1 MKTKRVVD
9 KAKKDRVSFINL
21 QFTDMLGSLK
31 EVTAPVQSLPD
42 IMKYGAWFDGSS
54 VEGFARIH
62 ESDLYLKPDPDTYA
76 VIPWLSSSDGQRFAE
91 AKNTARLI
99 CDIYK
104 PDGNPFDGDPRF
116 IFKRTLKKAHEMGF
130 EFDVGPELEFFLFR
144 DGSSKQIPMDN
155 SGYFDLATDEAHT
168 ITREITIA
176 LEKFG
181 IDVEASHHEVAPG
194 QYEVDFKYGDA
205 LTTADRLLTLR
216 VTVKAIAQR
225 HRLRASFMPKPIM
238 GMAGSGMHVH
248 QSLFNI
254 KTKKNAFYDSKD
266 RYGLSKIAYN
276 FIAGQ
281 LQNIKGMIAVLCPT
295 VNSYKRLVTG
305 FEAPVYISWARINR
319 SALIRVPHWFED
331 KPNSARIELRCPDP
345 ACNPYLAFAV
355 MLAAG
360 LNGIEKNMKLSDP
373 VEEDLYRFDEEKLA
387 SKNIDTLPSSLYE
400 AIGELRNNKLIQD
413 ALGKHL
419 YNRYIRIKTR
429 EWNEFKMQVTEWEVE
444 KYLDI

>member
-1 MKTKRVVD
+1 METKKVLEKAKADRVV
-9 KAKKDRVSFINL
+9 FINL
-21 QFTDMLGSLK
+21 QFTDILGCLK
-31 EVTAPVQSLPD
+31 EVTAPVQGLSD

-62 ESDLYLKPDPDTYA
+62 ESDLYLKPDPSTYA
-76 VIPWLSSSDGQRFAE
+76 VIPWLNSKEG
-91 AKNTARLI
+91 NTARLI
-99 CDIYK
+99 CDIYR
-104 PDGNPFDGDPRF
+104 PDGAPFEGDPRY
-116 IFKRTLKKAHEMGF
+116 ILKKALKKASDIGF
-130 EFDVGPELEFFLFR
+130 EYDVGPELEFFLFKNNTTELMPI
-144 DGSSKQIPMDN
+144 DSG
-155 SGYFDLATDEAHT
+155 GYFDLGTDEAHT
-168 ITREITIA
+168 IRREITNT
-176 LEKFG
+176 LEMFG

-194 QYEVDFKYGDA
+194 QHEVDFKYGEA

-225 HRLRASFMPKPIM
+225 HGMRASFMPKPVM

-254 KTKKNAFYDSKD
+254 KTKANAFFD
-266 RYGLSKIAYN
+266 RNDKYRLSKTAYS

-281 LQNIKGMIAVLCPT
+281 LHHIKGMIAVLCPT
-295 VNSYKRLVTG
+295 INSYKRLVTG

-360 LNGIEKNMKLSDP
+360 IDGIENNISLSEP
-373 VEEDLYRFDEEKLA
+373 VEEDLYAFNEIELA
-387 SKNIDTLPSSLYE
+387 LKNIDTLSSSLSE
-400 AIGELRNNKLIQD
+400 AIHELKKNTLIKTVLGE
-413 ALGKHL
+413 HL
-419 YNRYIRIKTR
+419 YQRYIHTKIQ
-429 EWNEFKMQVTEWEVE
+429 EWNEFKMQVTPWERE

>member
-1 MKTKRVVD
+1 MMNAKIVLE
-9 KAKKDRVSFINL
+9 KAKKDKVIFINL
-21 QFTDMLGSLK
+21 QFTDMLGCLK

-76 VIPWLSSSDGQRFAE
+76 VIPWRSSPDG
-91 AKNTARLI
+91 NTARLI
-99 CDIYK
+99 CDIYR
-104 PDGNPFDGDPRF
+104 PDGSPFEGDPRF
-116 IFKRTLKKAHEMGF
+116 ILKQALKKAAEMGF
-130 EFDVGPELEFFLFR
+130 EYNVGPELEFFLFKN
-144 DGSSKQIPMDN
+144 DSVKPAPMDGG
-155 SGYFDLATDEAHT
+155 GYFDLASDEAHT
-168 ITREITIA
+168 ITREITVL
-176 LEKFG
+176 LEKVG

-194 QYEVDFKYGDA
+194 QYEVDFKYGEA

-216 VTVKAIAQR
+216 VAVKAVAQK
-225 HRLRASFMPKPIM
+225 HGLRASFMPKPIM
-238 GMAGSGMHVH
+238 DMAGSGMHVH
-248 QSLFNI
+248 QSLFYI
-254 KTKKNAFYDSKD
+254 KKKKNAFYDFKD
-266 RYGLSKIAYN
+266 KYKLSKTAYN

-281 LQNIKGMIAVLCPT
+281 LNHIKGMTVVLCPT

-319 SALIRVPHWFED
+319 SALMRVPHWFED

-355 MLAAG
+355 MLATG
-360 LNGIEKNMKLSDP
+360 LDGIRKNIKLSEP
-373 VEEDLYRFDEEKLA
+373 VEEDLYKFDEEKLA
-387 SKNIDTLPSSLYE
+387 AKNIDTLPSSLYE
-400 AIGELRNNKLIQD
+400 AIDELKNNKLMRE
-413 ALGKHL
+413 ALGEHL
-419 YNRYIRIKTR
+419 YKRYIRIKTR

>member
-1 MKTKRVVD
+1 MKTTKVLE
-9 KAKKDRVSFINL
+9 KAKKDKVIFINL
-21 QFTDMLGSLK
+21 QFTDMLGCLK
-31 EVTAPVQSLPD
+31 EVTAPVQNLPD

-76 VIPWLSSSDGQRFAE
+76 IIPWLSSPDG
-91 AKNTARLI
+91 NTARLI
-99 CDIYK
+99 CDIYM
-104 PDGNPFDGDPRF
+104 PDGSPFEGDPRF
-116 IFKRTLKKAHEMGF
+116 ILKKTLKKASDMGF
-130 EFDVGPELEFFLFR
+130 EYDVGPELEFFLFR
-144 DGSSKQIPMDN
+144 NGAEKLTPMD
-155 SGYFDLATDEAHT
+155 SGGYFDLASDEAHT
-168 ITREITIA
+168 ITREITTS
-176 LEKFG
+176 LEMFG

-194 QYEVDFKYGDA
+194 QCEIDFKYGDA
-205 LTTADRLLTLR
+205 LKTADRLLTLR

-225 HRLRASFMPKPIM
+225 HGLRASFMPKPVM

-254 KTKKNAFYDSKD
+254 KTKKNAFYDRSDK
-266 RYGLSKIAYN
+266 YKLSKTAYN
-276 FIAGQ
+276 FISGQ
-281 LQNIKGMIAVLCPT
+281 LHNIKGMTAVLCPT

-360 LNGIEKNMKLSDP
+360 LDGIKKNLKLSEP
-373 VEEDLYRFDEEKLA
+373 VEENLYKFDEERLA
-387 SKNIDTLPSSLYE
+387 SMNIDTLPSSLYE
-400 AIGELRNNKLIQD
+400 SINELKNNKLIQD

-419 YNRYIRIKTR
+419 YKRYIHIKTK
-429 EWNEFKMQVTEWEVE
+429 EWNEFKMQVTEWERE

>member
-1 MKTKRVVD
+1 MERKELLEKTRADNVTFV
-9 KAKKDRVSFINL
+9 NL
-21 QFTDMLGSLK
+21 QFTDILGCLK
-31 EVTAPVQSLPD
+31 EVTAPVKNLPD
-42 IMKYGAWFDGSS
+42 IIKYGAWFDGSS

-62 ESDLYLKPDPDTYA
+62 ESDLYLKPDLGTYSI
-76 VIPWLSSSDGQRFAE
+76 IPWLNSPEG
-91 AKNTARLI
+91 NTARLI
-99 CDIYK
+99 CDIYR
-104 PDGNPFDGDPRF
+104 PDGNPFEGDPRF
-116 IFKRTLKKAHEMGF
+116 ILKKTLRTAAEMGF
-130 EFDVGPELEFFLFR
+130 EYNVGPELEFFLFR
-144 DGSSKQIPMDN
+144 SNTPTLAPLDN

-168 ITREITIA
+168 IRKEITIA

-194 QYEVDFKYGDA
+194 QHEIDFRYGEA

-225 HRLRASFMPKPIM
+225 HNLRASFMPKPIM

-248 QSLFNI
+248 QSLF
-254 KTKKNAFYDSKD
+254 TTGAGANAFYGADNEYKLSQAA
-266 RYGLSKIAYN
+266 YG

-281 LQNIKGMIAVLCPT
+281 LYSIRGLMAILCPT

-331 KPNSARIELRCPDP
+331 KASSARIELRCPDP

-360 LNGIEKNMKLSDP
+360 LDGIKNGRTLAEP
-373 VEEDLYRFDEEKLA
+373 VEEDLYKFDEEKLA
-387 SKNIDTLPSSLYE
+387 SRNIDVLPSSLYE
-400 AIGELRNNKLIQD
+400 AIQEMKENPLIQEV
-413 ALGKHL
+413 LGEHL
-419 YNRYIRIKTR
+419 LRKYIRIKTR
-429 EWNEFKMQVTEWEVE
+429 EWNEFKMQVTPWEIE